1 MLLAIETATTAC
13 SVAIQHQ
20 GHMVSR
26 HLEQARVHNHELLP
40 SIQALLA
47 EADAELSQLER
58 IIYGNGPGSFV
69 GVRIAAGVVQGLAY
83 GLDIPVQPMSTLQAI
98 AQTAYEQQG
107 IASCLVALDARLNQ
121 VYAQDFALDATTQCM
136 QPLHEAWVSEPSAL
150 ANHLTDD
157 MQAIGD
163 GWMLPDS
170 PQSGHIILPHAT
182 ALLSLANAYPEARL
196 PQQAQPIY
204 LRVTQPWRK
213 QNAQ

>member
-1 MLLAIETATTAC
+1 MLLAIETATMAC

-40 SIQALLA
+40 SIQVLLA

-83 GLDIPVQPMSTLQAI
+83 GLDILVQPMSTLQAI

-107 IASCLVALDARLNQ
+107 TTSCLVALDARLNQ
-121 VYAQDFALDATTQCM
+121 VYAQDFALDATTECM
-136 QPLHEAWVSEPSAL
+136 QPLHEAWVTESSAL
-150 ANHLTDD
+150 AEHLTDD
-157 MQAIGD
+157 VQAIGD
-163 GWMLPDS
+163 GWLLPDS

-182 ALLSLANAYPEARL
+182 ALLSLANAYSEARL
-196 PQQAQPIY
+196 PQRAQPIY
-204 LRVTQPWRK
+204 LRGTQPWRK

>member
-13 SVAIQHQ
+13 SVALQHQ
-20 GHMVSR
+20 GHIVSR

-47 EADAELSQLER
+47 EAGAELSQLER

-83 GLDIPVQPMSTLQAI
+83 GLDIPVQPMSTLQVI

-107 IASCLVALDARLNQ
+107 IASCLVALDARLGQ
-121 VYAQDFALDATTQCM
+121 VYVQDFTLDVTTQCM
-136 QPLHEAWVSEPSAL
+136 QPLHEAWVTEPSAL
-150 ANHLTDD
+150 ADHMADD

-163 GWMLPDS
+163 GWLLPGS
-170 PQSGHIILPHAT
+170 PQSGHNTLPHAT

-204 LRVTQPWRK
+204 LRGTQPWRK

>member
-13 SVAIQHQ
+13 SVALQHQ
-20 GHMVSR
+20 GQIVSR
-26 HLEQARVHNHELLP
+26 HVEQARVHNHELLP
-40 SIQALLA
+40 SIRALLA
-47 EADAELSQLER
+47 EADAALSQLER

-107 IASCLVALDARLNQ
+107 IISCLVALDARLNQ
-121 VYAQDFALDATTQCM
+121 VYAQDFALNATKQCM
-136 QPLHEAWVSEPSAL
+136 QPLHAAWVTEPSAL
-150 ANHLTDD
+150 AEHLTDN

-163 GWMLPDS
+163 GWLLPDS
-170 PQSGHIILPHAT
+170 PQSGQNILPHAT
-182 ALLSLANAYPEARL
+182 ALLSFANAYPETCL

-204 LRVTQPWRK
+204 LRGTQPWRK